1 MKKVAGK
8 WEKVR
13 RTVYPFEQVLGHY
26 QVMVAKNFCKGH
38 SLLDLGCGEGAITS
52 QLRDNFTRIVGVDGT
67 KSQIILGRKKFPFI
81 EFVHSTIEEFVPKEK
96 FDCILLFFILEH
108 VDSPSSILKIAKK
121 WLKKGGSIHIQV
133 PNKSSLNRRIGTKMG
148 LLENES
154 ALHAHDKESGHQRM
168 FDLKSITQLVKRNNL
183 KIVDKGGFFLKT
195 HPNHQMQILYDTD
208 MWENKSIKKKYFDG
222 LFEIG
227 KEIPEYASTLF
238 IHCKKV

>member
-26 QVMVAKNFCKGH
+26 QVMVAKKYCKGN
-38 SLLDLGCGEGAITS
+38 SLLDLGCGEGVITA
-52 QLRDNFTRIVGVDGT
+52 QLKKNFSRMVGVDGT
-67 KSQIILGRKKFPFI
+67 ASQVALGRKKYPFI
-81 EFVHSTIEEFVPKEK
+81 EFVHSTIEEFNPKEK

-108 VDSPSSILKIAKK
+108 VDSPDSILKFAKK
-121 WLKKGGSIHIQV
+121 WLKKGGFIHIQV
-133 PNKSSLNRRIGTKMG
+133 PNKSSINRRIGTKMG
-148 LLENES
+148 LLANES
-154 ALHAHDKESGHQRM
+154 SLHAHDKESGHQRM

-183 KIVDKGGFFLKT
+183 KIIDSGGFFLKN
-195 HPNHQMQILYDTD
+195 HPNHLMQKLYDSNI
-208 MWENKSIKKKYFDG
+208 WENKSLKKKYFDA

-238 IHCKKV
+238 VHCKKV